1 MKEWI
6 LSIVGTIALGVLVDI
21 LLPEGKIAKYVK
33 GAFSLLV
40 VLVISSIVPIIAGM
54 NIQFDVDSSDVFAV
68 ERSDTLHSQILFED
82 KIQAELKKHGCECN
96 VQVEWENTLATSV
109 MVYVSSSNIDGAKI
123 VQIVADCLSINKNA
137 IKVLYLN

>member
-40 VLVISSIVPIIAGM
+40 VLVISSIVPIIANM
-54 NIQFDVDSSDVFAV
+54 DIQLDIDNGDVFAV
-68 ERSDTLHSQILFED
+68 ESADTSKSQMRFED
-82 KIQAELKKHGCECN
+82 KVQEELAMCGCECS
-96 VQVEWENTLATSV
+96 VQIKWENTLAVSAS
-109 MVYVSSSNIDGAKI
+109 VYVTKSQIDGAKI
-123 VQIVADCLSINKNA
+123 VQITAECLNINKNA
-137 IKVLYLN
+137 VKVLYLN